1 MSPVPL
7 RRGLLWGLLVA
18 VLLAVATATVVQWLR
33 RPQPLPVFG
42 KLPGFA
48 LGFSLVNRD
57 GRTIRLEDLAGAPW
71 VADFIFTRCPASC
84 PMMSARMARLSRSL
98 PADLD
103 VLLVSISVDP
113 AYDTPEVLNRY
124 AERYLAPEQAPD
136 RWLFLTGER
145 EDVRRLCVEGFKL
158 GLDMDPPP
166 GMAGPEPGIRSEPIL
181 HSTRFVLVDGEGQIR
196 GYYEAFDEASTEKLR
211 QDLLRLA
218 EPLS

>member
-1 MSPVPL
+1 MKMPF
-7 RRGLLWGLLVA
+7 RRGLLWAFLVAALVA
-18 VLLAVATATVVQWLR
+18 VAAATLIQR
-33 RPQPLPVFG
+33 MRQPEPLPVYG
-42 KLPGFA
+42 KLPA
-48 LGFSLVNRD
+48 FSLVNRD

-84 PMMSARMARLSRSL
+84 PMMSARMARLDRSF
-98 PADLD
+98 PRD
-103 VLLVSISVDP
+103 VDVRLVSVSVDP
-113 AYDTPEVLNRY
+113 AYDTPEVLERY
-124 AERYLAPEQAPD
+124 ARKLQAPE

-145 EDVRRLCVEGFKL
+145 EDVRRLSIEGFKL

-166 GMAGPEPGIRSEPIL
+166 GMAGPEPIL

-211 QDLLRLA
+211 RDLLRLA